1 MRPADDRA
9 ILITDGNRKQDQGRQ
24 ETFGMQTIKP
34 GLTTLSDALDIA
46 FAEVPVMTPSEE
58 RPISDCYGAILRK
71 DVIAQVSV
79 PSVDNSA
86 MDGYALR
93 HADLAAIDGPVSVV
107 GASLAGHP
115 YDGTLPTGCAIR
127 IATGAAIPD
136 GADCVII
143 QENVKANADETI
155 IEIDADV
162 IARTSLHQNI
172 RWLGEDIKTGDTV
185 LKAGTILRPQDIA
198 IAAGQGFGS
207 LSVARPLKVAVF
219 STGDELA
226 KPGDPLP
233 PGGIYDSNRFAM
245 IGMLR
250 SIGCEVTD
258 LGLLTDNFDVL
269 QNALASA
276 AKSHDVI
283 MTSGGVS
290 VGKADLLKPVVESL
304 GEITAWKLAIKPGKP
319 LMRGKIGDC
328 LVIGLPGNPVSVL
341 VSGLIYVL
349 PLLRHAMGADHSKL
363 APTRIPVRAGFDFKR
378 GTGRREWLRA
388 RLEQNDDGEFEA
400 IAFSSTSSGMLSSMV
415 WAEGLIELPENCGQV
430 SKGDQVLYLPL
441 QGLQ

>member
-1 MRPADDRA
+1 
-9 ILITDGNRKQDQGRQ
+9 
-24 ETFGMQTIKP
+24 MQVTKP

-46 FAEVPVMTPSEE
+46 FAEVPVMTTAEE
-58 RPISDCYGAILRK
+58 RPISACYGAILRQ
-71 DVIAQVSV
+71 DVVAQVFV

-93 HADLAAIDGPVSVV
+93 YADLTAIHGPISVAGV
-107 GASLAGHP
+107 SLAGHP
-115 YDGTLPTGCAIR
+115 FAGTLPWGAAIR

-143 QENVKANADETI
+143 QENVTTNADETV
-155 IEIDADV
+155 IEIDPDV
-162 IARTSLHQNI
+162 IARTRLHQNI
-172 RWLGEDIKTGDTV
+172 RWQGEDIKAGAPV
-185 LKAGTILRPQDIA
+185 LQAGSILRPQDIA

-226 KPGDPLP
+226 IPGHPLP

-258 LGLLTDNFDVL
+258 LGLLADDFDVL
-269 QNALASA
+269 QAALADA
-276 AKSHDVI
+276 AQSHDVI

-341 VSGLIYVL
+341 VSGLLYVL
-349 PLLRHAMGADHSKL
+349 PLLRHAMGASHAQLS
-363 APTRIPVRAGFDFKR
+363 PTRIPVRAGFDFKR

-388 RLEQNDDGEFEA
+388 RLMQNDDGEFEA
-400 IAFSSTSSGMLSSMV
+400 VAFPSTSSGMLSSMV

-430 SKGDQVLYLPL
+430 SKGDSVLYLPL

>member
-1 MRPADDRA
+1 
-9 ILITDGNRKQDQGRQ
+9 
-24 ETFGMQTIKP
+24 MQVTKP

-46 FAEVPVMTPSEE
+46 FAEVPVMTTAEE
-58 RPISDCYGAILRK
+58 RPISACYGAILRQ
-71 DVIAQVSV
+71 DVVAQVFV

-93 HADLAAIDGPVSVV
+93 HADLAAIEGPVSVTGV
-107 GASLAGHP
+107 SLAGHP
-115 YDGTLPTGCAIR
+115 FAGTLPWGAAVR

-143 QENVKANADETI
+143 QENVAANADETV

-162 IARTSLHQNI
+162 IARTRLHQNI
-172 RWLGEDIKTGDTV
+172 RWQGEDIKAGAPV
-185 LKAGTILRPQDIA
+185 LQAGSILRPQDIA

-226 KPGDPLP
+226 IPGHPLP

-258 LGLLTDNFDVL
+258 LGLLADDFDVL
-269 QNALASA
+269 QGALADA
-276 AKSHDVI
+276 VQSHDVI

-319 LMRGKIGDC
+319 LLRGKIEDC

-341 VSGLIYVL
+341 VSGLLYVL
-349 PLLRHAMGADHSKL
+349 PLLRHAMGASHSQL
-363 APTRIPVRAGFDFKR
+363 SPTRIPVRAGFEFKR

-388 RLEQNDDGEFEA
+388 RLMQNDDGEFEA
-400 IAFSSTSSGMLSSMV
+400 VAFPSTSSGMLSSMV

>member
-1 MRPADDRA
+1 MSD
-9 ILITDGNRKQDQGRQ
+9 L
-24 ETFGMQTIKP
+24 KP

-46 FAEVPVMTPSEE
+46 FAEVPVMTPAEQ
-58 RPISDCYGAILRK
+58 RPLNECYGSILRE
-71 DVIAQVSV
+71 DLIARVSV

-93 HADLAAIDGPVSVV
+93 HSDLAAIDGPVSVAGV
-107 GASLAGHP
+107 SLAGHA
-115 YDGTLPTGCAIR
+115 YEGTLPKGGAIR

-136 GADCVII
+136 GADCVVI
-143 QENVKANADETI
+143 QENVTANADETV
-155 IEIDADV
+155 IEISADV

-172 RWLGEDIKTGDTV
+172 RWQGEDIKGGDIV
-185 LKAGTILRPQDIA
+185 LKAGAILRPQDIA
-198 IAAGQGFGS
+198 IAAGQGVGV

-258 LGLLTDNFDVL
+258 LGLLADNFDIL
-269 QNALASA
+269 QNALANA
-276 AKSHDVI
+276 ADTHDTV

-304 GEITAWKLAIKPGKP
+304 GDITAWKLAIKPGKP

-341 VSGLIYVL
+341 VSGLLYVQ
-349 PLLRHAMGADHSKL
+349 PLLRHAMGATRSHL

-388 RLEQNDDGEFEA
+388 RLVRNDNGELEA
-400 IAFSSTSSGMLSSMV
+400 LAFASTSSGMLSSMV
-415 WAEGLIELPENCGQV
+415 WAEGLIELPEDCGQV
-430 SKGDQVLYLPL
+430 MKGDQVLYLPL

>member
-1 MRPADDRA
+1 
-9 ILITDGNRKQDQGRQ
+9 
-24 ETFGMQTIKP
+24 
-34 GLTTLSDALDIA
+34 
-46 FAEVPVMTPSEE
+46 
-58 RPISDCYGAILRK
+58 
-71 DVIAQVSV
+71 
-79 PSVDNSA
+79 
-86 MDGYALR
+86 
-93 HADLAAIDGPVSVV
+93 
-107 GASLAGHP
+107 
-115 YDGTLPTGCAIR
+115 
-127 IATGAAIPD
+127 
-136 GADCVII
+136 DCVII

-162 IARTSLHQNI
+162 IAHTSVHQNI

-185 LKAGTILRPQDIA
+185 LKASTILRPQDIA

-207 LSVARPLKVAVF
+207 LSVAQPLKVAVF

-258 LGLLTDNFDVL
+258 LGLLADNFEVL
-269 QNALASA
+269 QNALANA

-290 VGKADLLKPVVESL
+290 VGKADLLKPVVDSL

-341 VSGLIYVL
+341 VSGLLYVL

-388 RLEQNDDGEFEA
+388 RLVQNDDGEFEA

-430 SKGDQVLYLPL
+430 SKGDQILYLPL

>member
-1 MRPADDRA
+1 
-9 ILITDGNRKQDQGRQ
+9 
-24 ETFGMQTIKP
+24 MQTTKP
-34 GLTTLSDALDIA
+34 ELTTLSDALNIA
-46 FAEVPVMTPSEE
+46 FVEVPVMTPAEE
-58 RPISDCYGAILRK
+58 RPISACYGAVLRQ
-71 DVIAQVSV
+71 DVVAQVSV

-93 HADLAAIDGPVSVV
+93 QADLAAIDGPVSVV
-107 GASLAGHP
+107 GVSLAGHP
-115 YDGTLPTGCAIR
+115 FEGSLPTGAAIR

-143 QENVKANADETI
+143 QENITANADETV
-155 IEIDADV
+155 IEIDVDV
-162 IARTSLHQNI
+162 MTRTSLHQNI
-172 RWLGEDIKTGDTV
+172 RWKGEDIKAGDTI
-185 LKAGTILRPQDIA
+185 LQAGAILRPQDIA

-207 LSVARPLKVAVF
+207 LLVARALKVAVF

-226 KPGDPLP
+226 VPGDPLP

-258 LGLLTDNFDVL
+258 LGLLADDFDVL
-269 QNALASA
+269 QDALANA
-276 AKSHDVI
+276 AQSHDVI

-304 GEITAWKLAIKPGKP
+304 GQITAWKLAIKPGKP
-319 LMRGKIGDC
+319 LMRGKIGEC

-341 VSGLIYVL
+341 VSGLLYVL
-349 PLLRHAMGADHSKL
+349 PLLRHAMGASRSQL

-388 RLEQNDDGEFEA
+388 RLVQNDDGEPEA
-400 IAFSSTSSGMLSSMV
+400 IAFPSTSSGMLSSMV

-430 SKGDQVLYLPL
+430 AKGDQVVYLPL

>member
-1 MRPADDRA
+1 
-9 ILITDGNRKQDQGRQ
+9 
-24 ETFGMQTIKP
+24 MQSTKP
-34 GLTTLSDALDIA
+34 GLTKLSDALDIA
-46 FAEVPVMTPSEE
+46 FAEVPVITPAEE
-58 RPISDCYGAILRK
+58 RPISDCYGAILRQ
-71 DVIAQVSV
+71 DVQAHVSV

-93 HADLAAIDGPVSVV
+93 HADLAAIAGPVSVV
-107 GASLAGHP
+107 GVSLAGHP
-115 YDGTLPTGCAIR
+115 YVGTLPKGAAIR

-143 QENVKANADETI
+143 QENVIANADETV
-155 IEIDADV
+155 IEINKDV

-172 RWLGEDIKTGDTV
+172 RWQGEDIKAGDTV
-185 LKAGTILRPQDIA
+185 LQAGSILRPQDIA

-207 LSVARPLKVAVF
+207 LSVARALKVAVF

-226 KPGDPLP
+226 IPGEPLP
-233 PGGIYDSNRFAM
+233 SGGIYDSNRFAM

-258 LGLLTDNFDVL
+258 LELLADDFDVL
-269 QNALASA
+269 QGALADA
-276 AKSHDVI
+276 ATSHDVI

-341 VSGLIYVL
+341 VSGLLYVL
-349 PLLRHAMGADHSKL
+349 PLLRHAMGASHGQL
-363 APTRIPVRAGFDFKR
+363 APTRIPIRAGFDFKR

-388 RLEQNDDGEFEA
+388 RLVQNDDGEFEA

-415 WAEGLIELPENCGQV
+415 WAEGLIELPENCAQV
-430 SKGDQVLYLPL
+430 AKGDQVLYLPL

>member
-1 MRPADDRA
+1 
-9 ILITDGNRKQDQGRQ
+9 
-24 ETFGMQTIKP
+24 MQTTKP
-34 GLTTLSDALDIA
+34 ELTTLSDALNIA
-46 FAEVPVMTPSEE
+46 FVEVPVMTPAEE
-58 RPISDCYGAILRK
+58 RPISACYGAVLRQ
-71 DVIAQVSV
+71 DVVAQVSV

-93 HADLAAIDGPVSVV
+93 QADLAAIDGPVSVV
-107 GASLAGHP
+107 GVSLAGHP
-115 YDGTLPTGCAIR
+115 FEGSLPTGAAIR
-127 IATGAAIPD
+127 IATGAALPD

-143 QENVKANADETI
+143 QENITANADETV

-162 IARTSLHQNI
+162 MTRTSLHQNI
-172 RWLGEDIKTGDTV
+172 RWKGEDIKAGDTI
-185 LKAGTILRPQDIA
+185 LQAGAILRPQDIA

-207 LSVARPLKVAVF
+207 LLVARALKVAVF

-226 KPGDPLP
+226 VTGDPLP

-258 LGLLTDNFDVL
+258 LGLLADDFDVL
-269 QNALASA
+269 QDALANA
-276 AKSHDVI
+276 AQSHDVI

-304 GEITAWKLAIKPGKP
+304 GQITAWKLAIKPGKP
-319 LMRGKIGDC
+319 LMRGKIGEC

-341 VSGLIYVL
+341 VSGLLYVL
-349 PLLRHAMGADHSKL
+349 PLLRHAMGASRSQL

-388 RLEQNDDGEFEA
+388 RLVQNDDGEPEA
-400 IAFSSTSSGMLSSMV
+400 IAFPSTSSGMLSSMV

-430 SKGDQVLYLPL
+430 AKGEQIVYLPL

>member
-1 MRPADDRA
+1 
-9 ILITDGNRKQDQGRQ
+9 
-24 ETFGMQTIKP
+24 MQTIKP

-71 DVIAQVSV
+71 DLVAQVSV

-93 HADLAAIDGPVSVV
+93 HADLTAIDGPVSVV

-115 YDGTLPTGCAIR
+115 YDGTLRTGCAIR

-143 QENVKANADETI
+143 QENVTANADETI

-185 LKAGTILRPQDIA
+185 LKAGIILRPQDIA

-250 SIGCEVTD
+250 SIGCEITD
-258 LGLLTDNFDVL
+258 LGLLADNFDVL
-269 QNALASA
+269 QNALSSA

-290 VGKADLLKPVVESL
+290 VGKADLLKPVVDSL

-341 VSGLIYVL
+341 VSGLLYVL

-388 RLEQNDDGEFEA
+388 RLVQNDDGEFEA

>member
-1 MRPADDRA
+1 
-9 ILITDGNRKQDQGRQ
+9 
-24 ETFGMQTIKP
+24 MQTIKL

-58 RPISDCYGAILRK
+58 RPISDCYGAVLRQ
-71 DVIAQVSV
+71 DVIARVSV

-93 HADLAAIDGPVSVV
+93 HADLAAINGPISVV

-115 YDGTLPTGCAIR
+115 FEGALPKGSAIR

-143 QENVKANADETI
+143 QENVKANTDETI
-155 IEIDADV
+155 IEIGADV
-162 IARTSLHQNI
+162 IAHTSVHQNI

-198 IAAGQGFGS
+198 IAAGQGFGC

-226 KPGDPLP
+226 KPGDRLP

-258 LGLLTDNFDVL
+258 LGLLADNFEVL
-269 QNALASA
+269 QNALANA

-290 VGKADLLKPVVESL
+290 VGKADLLKPVVDSL

-341 VSGLIYVL
+341 VSGLLYVL

-363 APTRIPVRAGFDFKR
+363 APTRIPVRAGFDFNR

-388 RLEQNDDGEFEA
+388 RLVQSDDGEFEA

-430 SKGDQVLYLPL
+430 SKGDQVLYFPL

>member
-1 MRPADDRA
+1 M
-9 ILITDGNRKQDQGRQ
+9 TKMQD
-24 ETFGMQTIKP
+24 IKP
-34 GLTTLSDALDIA
+34 GLTPLSEALEIA
-46 FAEVPVMTPSEE
+46 FAEVAMRDDVEE
-58 RPISDCYGAILRK
+58 RPLTACYGAVLRE
-71 DVIAQVSV
+71 DVIASVSV

-93 HADLAAIDGPVSVV
+93 FADLAKLDGAVKVAGV
-107 GASLAGHP
+107 SLAGHP
-115 YDGTLPTGCAIR
+115 YAETIPEGTAIR

-143 QENVKANADETI
+143 QENVIANDDETV
-155 IEIDADV
+155 IEIAQDV
-162 IARTSLHQNI
+162 IARTKLHQNI
-172 RWLGEDIKTGDTV
+172 RWTGEDIKSGDVV
-185 LKAGTILRPQDIA
+185 LKAGMVLRPQDIA
-198 IAAGQGFGS
+198 IAAGQGCGF
-207 LSVARPLKVAVF
+207 LKVAKPLKVAVF

-250 SIGCEVTD
+250 DIGCDVTD
-258 LGLLTDNFDVL
+258 LGLLADDFDVL
-269 QNALASA
+269 RDAIGDA
-276 AKSHDVI
+276 AKRHDVV

-290 VGKADLLKPVVESL
+290 VGKADLLKPVVDHL

-341 VSGLIYVL
+341 VSGLLYVM
-349 PLLRHAMGADHSKL
+349 PLLRHVMGAEKSQT
-363 APTRIPVRAGFDFKR
+363 APVRMPVRAGFDFRR

-388 RLEQNDDGEFEA
+388 RLVQNDDGAFEA
-400 IAFSSTSSGMLSSMV
+400 VAFSSTSSGMLSSMV
-415 WAEGLIELPENCGQV
+415 WADGLIEIPENCGAV
-430 SKGDQVLYLPL
+430 SRGDTVLYLPL
-441 QGLQ
+441 RGLQ

>member
-1 MRPADDRA
+1 
-9 ILITDGNRKQDQGRQ
+9 
-24 ETFGMQTIKP
+24 MQTIKP

-46 FAEVPVMTPSEE
+46 FAEVPVMTPSQE
-58 RPISDCYGAILRK
+58 RPISDCYGAILRQ

-115 YDGTLPTGCAIR
+115 YNGTLPRGSAIR

-143 QENVKANADETI
+143 QENVTANADETI

-162 IARTSLHQNI
+162 IAHTSVHQNI

-226 KPGDPLP
+226 KPGNPLP

-250 SIGCEVTD
+250 SIGCEVID

-269 QNALASA
+269 QNALSSA

-341 VSGLIYVL
+341 VSGLLYVL

-388 RLEQNDDGEFEA
+388 RLVQNDDGEFEA

>member
-1 MRPADDRA
+1 
-9 ILITDGNRKQDQGRQ
+9 
-24 ETFGMQTIKP
+24 MQTIKP

-71 DVIAQVSV
+71 DLVAQVSV

-115 YDGTLPTGCAIR
+115 YNGTLPKGSAIR

-162 IARTSLHQNI
+162 IAHTSVHQNI

-185 LKAGTILRPQDIA
+185 LKASTILRPQDIA

-207 LSVARPLKVAVF
+207 LSVAQPLKVAVF

-258 LGLLTDNFDVL
+258 LGLLADNFEVL
-269 QNALASA
+269 QNALANA

-290 VGKADLLKPVVESL
+290 VGKADLLKPVVDSL

-341 VSGLIYVL
+341 VSGLLYVL

-388 RLEQNDDGEFEA
+388 RLVQNDDGEFEA

-430 SKGDQVLYLPL
+430 SKGDQILYLPL

>member
-1 MRPADDRA
+1 
-9 ILITDGNRKQDQGRQ
+9 
-24 ETFGMQTIKP
+24 MQVTKP

-46 FAEVPVMTPSEE
+46 FAEVPIMTPAEE
-58 RPISDCYGAILRK
+58 RPISACYGAILRQ
-71 DVIAQVSV
+71 DVMAQVSV

-93 HADLAAIDGPVSVV
+93 YADLAAIDGQVSVV
-107 GASLAGHP
+107 GVSLAGHP
-115 YDGTLPTGCAIR
+115 FAGTLPTGTAIR

-143 QENVKANADETI
+143 QENVTANADETV
-155 IEIDADV
+155 IEIDTDV
-162 IARTSLHQNI
+162 IARTRLHQNI
-172 RWLGEDIKTGDTV
+172 RWQGEDIKAGAPV
-185 LKAGTILRPQDIA
+185 LTAGSILRPQDIA
-198 IAAGQGFGS
+198 ISAGQGIGS
-207 LSVARPLKVAVF
+207 LMVARPLKVAVF

-226 KPGDPLP
+226 IPGRPLP

-258 LGLLTDNFDVL
+258 LGLLADDFDVL
-269 QNALASA
+269 QGALANA
-276 AKSHDVI
+276 AQSHDVI

-290 VGKADLLKPVVESL
+290 VGKADLLKPVVEGL

-341 VSGLIYVL
+341 VSGLLYVL
-349 PLLRHAMGADHSKL
+349 PLLRHAMGASHAQLS
-363 APTRIPVRAGFDFKR
+363 PTRIPVRAGFDFKR

-388 RLEQNDDGEFEA
+388 RLMQNDDGEFEA
-400 IAFSSTSSGMLSSMV
+400 VAFPSTSSGMLSSMV

-430 SKGDQVLYLPL
+430 SKGDSVLYLPL